1 MKNNNI
7 LMFSIFGI
15 AIIYMCIS
23 GIKVYAAEETNS
35 ITDGSYTVTIPKE
48 VQIPSGDKDK
58 SFDVTCNNIYK
69 GDVVNVTVQHDN
81 ALKNMNGKTTIPYN
95 ISFGNDSQRA
105 NEMTF
110 TSDNLTNLIKVH
122 LTKDSNVA
130 GTYTDTLTFNISS
143 HKEKYNFNIRGYLE
157 GNLMQNIREIANVT
171 VNGINDTE
179 SNGLQYNNVVST
191 TKYNIQVAI
200 KDPSKYVLSE
210 VKNNVKSDASTG
222 FEWNEVNNTI
232 TGTVAGD
239 YASDDG
245 TVYLDLYFV
254 PKKYKL
260 TFDANDGQFS
270 DGTTKK
276 TFEVAYDK
284 PLEKIGTDVLN
295 LAKNDPYYFGGWYTK
310 KIEEGYPK
318 KSSDKMPNEDLN
330 LYAGWSKGVKVGLNG
345 LLKGEKVLRGKL
357 DGLGTADFI
366 ITKGPSKDIQAKSL
380 YEVTDIIDD
389 YFSEDEYQLKIHPN
403 NGYRFLQ
410 LSTDTFHH
418 NNADMSGTGNLQGR
432 IYDQPI
438 SLIDGSRFV
447 SFNVMFEPMQWGMDF
462 TVSDCAKPSF
472 EIGRKNNYTF
482 NQSYL
487 LPTIPPD
494 QLKEGCT
501 SFKWKVMTHEQTF
514 YFEPGED
521 INNNDSFKNYIA
533 VISKDS
539 TSTPVSTLYFTAEPI
554 NSSSLAV
561 LENEMDDSTSDLT
574 TYSNVNDENGVCL
587 QSNFNTISQPEL
599 GTEENKES
607 EENTDGE

>member
-1 MKNNNI
+1 MKNNI
-7 LMFSIFGI
+7 LMFSIFGVV
-15 AIIYMCIS
+15 IIYMCMS

-35 ITDGSYTVTIPKE
+35 ITDGSYTVTIPRE
-48 VQIPSGDKDK
+48 VQIPSGSTSQ
-58 SFDVTCNNIYK
+58 SFDVTCNKIYK
-69 GDVVNVTVQHDN
+69 DDVVNVTVDK
-81 ALKNMNGKTTIPYN
+81 KNGSMKSKGGTASIPYD
-95 ISFGNDSQRA
+95 ISFGDNTQNS

-110 TSDNLTNLIKVH
+110 TPDKTINSISVNLNGEGK
-122 LTKDSNVA
+122 VA
-130 GTYTDTLTFNISS
+130 GTYSDTLTFKISS
-143 HKEKYNFNIRGYLE
+143 QKQQYNLNIRGYLE
-157 GNLMQNIREIANVT
+157 DNPKENIAEIADIT
-171 VNGINDTE
+171 VSGITDST
-179 SNGLQYNNVVST
+179 SNSLQYTNVDST
-191 TKYNIQVAI
+191 TKYRIQVVI
-200 KDPSKYVLSE
+200 KEPSKYVLSE
-210 VKNNVKSDASTG
+210 VKSNGKTGDSTG
-222 FEWNEVNNTI
+222 FTWDKNSNTI

-239 YASDDG
+239 YATNG
-245 TVYLDLYFV
+245 KVYVDLHFV
-254 PKKYKL
+254 PKTYTL
-260 TFDANDGQFS
+260 TFDAYEGTFKDGSKQ
-270 DGTTKK
+270 K
-276 TFEVAYDK
+276 TYEVQYDK
-284 PLEKIGTDVLN
+284 PLSMI
-295 LAKNDPYYFGGWYTK
+295 NDKQLMLSEHEPYYFGGWYVTK
-310 KIEEGYPK
+310 GEHGFPK
-318 KSSDKMPNEDLN
+318 KSSDKMPNQNLT
-330 LYAGWSKGVKVGLNG
+330 LYAGFSNKVMVGLNG
-345 LLKGEKVLRGKL
+345 LLKGETELRGTL
-357 DGLGTADFI
+357 EGLGTADFI

-410 LSTDTFHH
+410 LSTDPFHH
-418 NNADMSGTGNLQGR
+418 SNADMSGTGNLQGR
-432 IYDQPI
+432 LYDQPI

-472 EIGRKNNYTF
+472 KIGRKNNYTF

-574 TYSNVNDENGVCL
+574 TYSNVNDENSVCL